1 MRSVKKI
8 VLLGI
13 TLLLSLGFMF
23 GCSNKSGETAGASNN
38 DLTFWYMGDGDE
50 GIKPIV
56 DEFTEETGIDVQIQS
71 IPWSSSRDKLLT
83 AVASDKG
90 PDVVQM
96 GTSYMSEFV
105 DAGALYDMT
114 DEVEEEDSLAPD
126 NFFEGSVDTANIDD
140 KYYGVPW
147 YAETRALYYRQD
159 LLKDV
164 GYSEA
169 PKNWEELEDAAKK
182 LSERGDNMYG
192 FNVDKDE
199 QTFGFMFARQNGSK
213 LFEGEKPLFN
223 QPEMVEALQYLNGM
237 VKEGAAPKTDLGIDV
252 SQSFGGDGILPMFIS
267 GPWMINEIKDSAPD
281 IDGKWSVAQLPKG
294 PENNISIMGGANLA
308 VFESSK
314 NKEDAMELI
323 EFLAKPEN
331 QTKFF
336 ENTGSLPSNQ
346 EAWDNKIFTDDPQ
359 LSAFGEQLESS
370 EAVPAIKEWEE
381 IAQYYLK
388 EWEQIT
394 SGEKKVQPAMDDL
407 NQQAETLIDK

>member
-407 NQQAETLIDK
+407 NQQAETLI

>member
-359 LSAFGEQLESS
+359 LSAFGEQLENS